1 MPAPRHQPKI
11 SFATISFATISF
23 AAALLLSS
31 CVLPWMVP
39 IAARA
44 QAPVPVPIPNEV
56 PGQARE
62 EPPITPT
69 RVDSLK
75 DLFDRLH
82 NCWRPPPASKANPED
97 ITVVFSLERSG
108 NIFGQP
114 KITYESETAS
124 DNDRLLYRIA
134 VMEALQRCT
143 PMPFTE
149 GMAGAVAGRPFRIL
163 FANKKPPPKPVE
175 KRVWLTPPKIL

>member
-1 MPAPRHQPKI
+1 MAAPRSQSPVW
-11 SFATISFATISF
+11 F

-31 CVLPWMVP
+31 CLLSCLAP

-44 QAPVPVPIPNEV
+44 QAPAPMPIPNEV
-56 PGQARE
+56 PGQDRR
-62 EPPITPT
+62 EPPIAPN
-69 RVDSLK
+69 RVDNIK
-75 DLFDRLH
+75 EMFERLFS
-82 NCWRPPPASKANPED
+82 CWRPPPSSKANPENV
-97 ITVVFSLERSG
+97 TVIVTFDRTG

-114 KITYESETAS
+114 KITYESDQAN

-149 GMAGAVAGRPFRIL
+149 GMGGAIAGRIIAIPFH
-163 FANKKPPPKPVE
+163 NQKPAPKPVE
-175 KRVWLTPPKIL
+175 KRAWLTPKIPSKIL

>member
-1 MPAPRHQPKI
+1 MAAPRPR
-11 SFATISFATISF
+11 SEVRF

-31 CVLPWMVP
+31 CVLPWVVP

-62 EPPITPT
+62 EPPITPA
-69 RVDSLK
+69 RVDNLN
-75 DLFDRLH
+75 DMYARLRS
-82 NCWRPPPASKANPED
+82 CWRRPAPSKANPENV
-97 ITVVFSLERSG
+97 TVIVTFDRAG

-149 GMAGAVAGRPFRIL
+149 GMAGAVAGRTFRIL